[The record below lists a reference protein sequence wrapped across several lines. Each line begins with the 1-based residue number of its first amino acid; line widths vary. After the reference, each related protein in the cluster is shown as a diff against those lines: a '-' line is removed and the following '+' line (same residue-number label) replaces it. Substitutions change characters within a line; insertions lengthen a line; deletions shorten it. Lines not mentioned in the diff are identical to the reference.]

1 MKKMSLFGLAWPI
14 FVETALFMALGF
26 IDVLV
31 LSSYDELA
39 AASVNTANQSVAVV
53 TIVFSVISGASA
65 VLISQ
70 LLGAKRRQD
79 ASKIAA
85 LSMFFNFIFGIV
97 ISVLLYFFSKPLL
110 VFIGAD
116 GKLLAFSSEYLRIV
130 GGFIFMQA
138 LLSSMTVVIRN
149 HGLTKV
155 SMYVTVIMNIV
166 NTVLDIVL
174 VPHYGVKG
182 VAIATTF
189 SRIMGVIALS
199 VVLFTKIENIK
210 IFKLL
215 KPMPW
220 AEFASMI
227 KIGVPTALESTL
239 YHLSQLVI
247 TSIVLNHLSENELN
261 AKTYVQSVTMFFYIF
276 AVAIGQASQ
285 IITGHLVGADK
296 TEEAYKR
303 GMNAYFKA
311 LLITMS
317 ISALGVLLRTQLL
330 DIFSDNQDVITFGAH
345 ILFIN
350 FVLEFGR
357 TTNLVLIACLRGA
370 GDVYFPT
377 GCAIVSNWLI
387 SVLGSYVLAVVCGL
401 GIYGLFVA
409 LAGDEVFRGI
419 LMIWRFRSGKWKTK
433 KVIKAEA

>member
-1 MKKMSLFGLAWPI
+1 MKKLKLFNLAWPI
-14 FVETALFMALGF
+14 FIETALFMLLGF

-31 LSSYDELA
+31 LIGYDELA
-39 AASVNTANQSVAVV
+39 AASVNTANQSVSIV

-70 LLGAKRRQD
+70 LLGAKRGHD

-85 LSMFFNFIFGIV
+85 LSIFFNFIFGVV
-97 ISVLLYFFSKPLL
+97 ISILLVVFSKPLL
-110 VFIGAD
+110 IFIGAR
-116 GKLLAFSSEYLRIV
+116 GKLLGFASDYLRIV

-138 LLSSMTVVIRN
+138 VLASMTVIIRN
-149 HGLTKV
+149 HGLTKI
-155 SMYVTVIMNIV
+155 SMFVTVAMNIT
-166 NTVLDIVL
+166 NTVLDIIL
-174 VPHYGVKG
+174 VPNYGVKG
-182 VAIATTF
+182 VAFATTF
-189 SRIMGVIALS
+189 SRVVGAIALG
-199 VVLFTKIENIK
+199 VVLFTKVESIK

-215 KPMPW
+215 RPMPW
-220 AEFASMI
+220 KDFGSMI

-239 YHLSQLVI
+239 YNLSQLVI
-247 TSIVLNHLSENELN
+247 TSIVLNHLTDNELN
-261 AKTYVQSVTMFFYIF
+261 AKTYVQSTTMFFYIF

-285 IITGHLVGADK
+285 IITGHLVGAGEVQK
-296 TEEAYKR
+296 AYKN
-303 GMNAYFKA
+303 GINAYLKA
-311 LLITMS
+311 LMITLS
-317 ISALGVLLRTQLL
+317 IAALGVVFRYQLIG
-330 DIFSDNQDVITFGAH
+330 IFSDNKDVIEFGAN

-377 GCAIVSNWLI
+377 GCAIVSNWLV
-387 SVLGSYVLAVVCGL
+387 SVLGSYILAVVCGF

-419 LMIWRFRSGKWKTK
+419 LMIWRFKSGRWKTK
-433 KVIKAEA
+433 KVIKNEA

>member
-1 MKKMSLFGLAWPI
+1 MKKLKLFSLAWPI
-14 FVETALFMALGF
+14 FIETALFMLLGF

-39 AASVNTANQSVAVV
+39 AASVNTANQSVSIV

-85 LSMFFNFIFGIV
+85 LSIFFNLVFGIV
-97 ISVLLYFFSKPLL
+97 ISILLVVFSKPLL
-110 VFIGAD
+110 IFIGAK
-116 GKLLAFSSEYLRIV
+116 GKLLAFSSDYLRIV

-138 LLSSMTVVIRN
+138 VLASMTVIIRN

-155 SMYVTVIMNIV
+155 SMFVTVGMNIT
-166 NTVLDIVL
+166 NTVLDIIL
-174 VPHYGVKG
+174 VPHFGVKG
-182 VAIATTF
+182 VAFATTF
-189 SRIMGVIALS
+189 SRVVGAVALA
-199 VVLFTKIENIK
+199 VVLFKKIESIK
-210 IFKLL
+210 IFRFL

-220 AEFASMI
+220 KDFGSMI

-239 YHLSQLVI
+239 YNLSQLVI
-247 TSIVLNHLSENELN
+247 TSIVLNHLTDNELN
-261 AKTYVQSVTMFFYIF
+261 AKTYIQSVTMFFYIF

-285 IITGHLVGADK
+285 IITGHLVGAGD
-296 TEEAYKR
+296 TEKAYKN
-303 GMNAYFKA
+303 GINAYFKA
-311 LLITMS
+311 LMITLS
-317 ISALGVLLRTQLL
+317 IAALGVVFRYQLIG
-330 DIFSDNQDVITFGAH
+330 IFSDNKDVVEFGAN

-377 GCAIVSNWLI
+377 GCAIVSNWLV
-387 SVLGSYVLAVVCGL
+387 SVLGSYILAVVCGF

-419 LMIWRFRSGKWKTK
+419 LMIWRFKSGKWKTK
-433 KVIKAEA
+433 KVINKA